1 MARILGFEVFD
12 NSIDKFLNKV
22 YEKYENGERTVI
34 ISGNPETLYTAYK
47 NDELKALLNESEI
60 IPDGVGVIIAGK
72 LTNQRFKEK
81 IAGIDVFFEILRSSG
96 KKNARIYMLGAQSSI
111 LEEAVANAKS
121 KYAANIS
128 GFHDGYFDLE
138 DCEQIVDDINNSNAD
153 ILIVAMGC
161 PRQEFFISRYKNKL
175 KCKIFMGVGG
185 SFDVLAGKV
194 SRAPEWM
201 INLGLEW
208 LYRVFK
214 EPKRILRLFSIPK
227 FLSLVIMNRNKV

>member
-1 MARILGFEVFD
+1 
-12 NSIDKFLNKV
+12 
-22 YEKYENGERTVI
+22 
-34 ISGNPETLYTAYK
+34 
-47 NDELKALLNESEI
+47 
-60 IPDGVGVIIAGK
+60 
-72 LTNQRFKEK
+72 
-81 IAGIDVFFEILRSSG
+81 
-96 KKNARIYMLGAQSSI
+96 MLGAQSSI